1 MMRDQAKIDAAQQ
14 KIEAERAV
22 LKKANDRFSRI
33 FNAQRKII
41 EAEEAKIEMTLER
54 ALETFLPG
62 SGIENVA
69 GYKWLQDRTW
79 KGEWSGM
86 GIMTSGYWVA
96 TGQRVVQVGIPH
108 SATDEKLEGIT
119 KLLNAEIIPILK
131 PGVFGDDRRLKAD
144 YENAKVIDVFDDDCG
159 ASHDYKLMILP
170 NGEVH
175 VTNARYYY
183 SGDGSTIYKGDLR
196 GALTVVRN
204 NLSYG
209 D

>member
-1 MMRDQAKIDAAQQ
+1 MRDQAKIDAAQQ
-14 KIEAERAV
+14 KIEAERAI
-22 LKKANDRFSRI
+22 LRKAEARFSRI

-41 EAEEAKIEMTLER
+41 EAEEAKVEMTLER

-62 SGIENVA
+62 SGIENSA
-69 GYKWLQDRTW
+69 GYQWLQNRTW
-79 KGEWSGM
+79 KGEWAKT

-96 TGQRVVQVGIPH
+96 TGQRVIQVGIPN
-108 SATDEKLEGIT
+108 SATDEKLDELAKI
-119 KLLNAEIIPILK
+119 LNDEIIPILK
-131 PGVFGDDRRLKAD
+131 PGVLGDDHRMKAD
-144 YENAKVIDVFDDDCG
+144 YGDAKVIDVFDDDCG
-159 ASHDYKLMILP
+159 ESHDYKLMILP